1 MSNSMM
7 ATGSSVLEQ
16 RAAEACAVISDL
28 SVPLRDLW
36 NPWKC
41 PVKFLP
47 YLAWAFSVDRWEETW
62 SETEKRQAVSDA
74 FWIHQRKGTVAA
86 VRRVIETLGY
96 SMTLQEWW
104 EVADS
109 AGTFRLEIE
118 LNDIGITEPMIKEL
132 ERIIGDA
139 KPVSRHISQLTL
151 SSSSH
156 GYAYA
161 ACALT
166 DGEEITVYPKGY
178 TPPDCIYYN
187 GIAHYDGNYHYCP
200 PGNNPNGV
208 FKYDG
213 SASYDGTQRYD
224 GIYRFSGE

>member
-1 MSNSMM
+1 M
-7 ATGSSVLEQ
+7 APGSSLLEQ
-16 RAAEACAVISDL
+16 RAAAACASISDL
-28 SVPLRDLW
+28 PVSLRDLW

-104 EVADS
+104 MVADP
-109 AGTFRLEIE
+109 AGTFRLEID
-118 LNDIGITEPMIKEL
+118 LNDIGITESMIKEL

-151 SSSSH
+151 SLSVT
-156 GYAYA
+156 
-161 ACALT
+161 ALASIGT
-166 DGEEITVYPKGY
+166 AFIDSEVITVYPPEY
-178 TPPDCIYYN
+178 VPDGGIYYD
-187 GIAHYDGNYHYCP
+187 GQQHYSGNVY
-200 PGNNPNGV
+200 
-208 FKYDG
+208 
-213 SASYDGTQRYD
+213 
-224 GIYRFSGE
+224 FSGK

>member
-1 MSNSMM
+1 MTSSLLPP
-7 ATGSSVLEQ
+7 GSSALERRLAQ
-16 RAAEACAVISDL
+16 ACSGISDL

-62 SETEKRQAVSDA
+62 SEKEKRQAVSDA

-104 EVADS
+104 EVADP
-109 AGTFRLEIE
+109 AGTFRLEID
-118 LNDIGITEPMIKEL
+118 LNDIGITESMIKEL

-139 KPVSRHISQLTL
+139 KPVSRHISQMTL
-151 SSSSH
+151 GVSSH
-156 GYAYA
+156 GA
-161 ACALT
+161 ANVGISIF
-166 DGEEITVYPKGY
+166 DGEVI
-178 TPPDCIYYN
+178 DIY
-187 GIAHYDGNYHYCP
+187 P
-200 PGNNPNGV
+200 PGYEPDDSIYFDGQAS
-208 FKYDG
+208 FDG
-213 SASYDGTQRYD
+213 SYYYTGKS
-224 GIYRFSGE
+224 

>member
-1 MSNSMM
+1 M
-7 ATGSSVLEQ
+7 ANGSSLLEQ
-16 RAAEACAVISDL
+16 RAAAACASISDL

-86 VRRVIETLGY
+86 VRRVIEMLGY

-104 EVADS
+104 EVADP
-109 AGTFRLEIE
+109 AGTFRLEID

-139 KPVSRHISQLTL
+139 KPVSRHILQLKL
-151 SSSSH
+151 SVS
-156 GYAYA
+156 AYGTEYVGA
-161 ACALT
+161 AIT
-166 DGEEITVYPKGY
+166 DGEVTAVYPQGY
-178 TPPDCIYYN
+178 RPDDAVYYN
-187 GIAHYDGNYHYCP
+187 GEISYDGNYY
-200 PGNNPNGV
+200 
-208 FKYDG
+208 Y
-213 SASYDGTQRYD
+213 
-224 GIYRFSGE
+224 SGESE

>member
-1 MSNSMM
+1 MNNSLM
-7 ATGSSVLEQ
+7 ANGSSLLEQ
-16 RAAEACAVISDL
+16 RAAAACASISDL

-36 NPWKC
+36 NPRRC

-62 SETEKRQAVSDA
+62 SEKEKRQAVSDA

-104 EVADS
+104 EVADP
-109 AGTFRLEIE
+109 AGTFRLEVD
-118 LNDIGITEPMIKEL
+118 LNDIGITESMIKEL

-151 SSSSH
+151 SLSVT
-156 GYAYA
+156 
-161 ACALT
+161 ALASMGSAFI
-166 DGEEITVYPKGY
+166 DSEVITVYPPEY
-178 TPPDCIYYN
+178 VPDGGIYYD
-187 GIAHYDGNYHYCP
+187 GQQHYSGNVY
-200 PGNNPNGV
+200 
-208 FKYDG
+208 
-213 SASYDGTQRYD
+213 
-224 GIYRFSGE
+224 FSGK

>member
-1 MSNSMM
+1 MNNSLM
-7 ATGSSVLEQ
+7 ANGSSLLEQ
-16 RAAEACAVISDL
+16 RAVAVCASISDL

-47 YLAWAFSVDRWEETW
+47 YLAWAFSVDHWEETW

-104 EVADS
+104 KVADP
-109 AGTFRLEIE
+109 AGTFRLEID
-118 LNDIGITEPMIKEL
+118 LNEIGITEPMIYEL

-151 SSSSH
+151 SAVVT
-156 GYAYA
+156 GNAYA
-161 ACALT
+161 GIAACE
-166 DGEEITVYPKGY
+166 GEELTVYPPGY
-178 TPPDCIYYN
+178 RPDDSIYYD
-187 GIAHYDGNYHYCP
+187 GQQHYSGNVH
-200 PGNNPNGV
+200 
-208 FKYDG
+208 
-213 SASYDGTQRYD
+213 
-224 GIYRFSGE
+224 FSGK

>member
-1 MSNSMM
+1 M

-36 NPWKC
+36 NPWRC

-62 SETEKRQAVSDA
+62 SETVKRQAVSDA

-104 EVADS
+104 EVADP
-109 AGTFRLEIE
+109 AGTFRLEID
-118 LNDIGITEPMIKEL
+118 LNEIGITEPMIAEL

-139 KPVSRHISQLTL
+139 KPVSRHISQMTI
-151 SSSSH
+151 STNVY
-156 GYAYA
+156 GKAYIGA
-161 ACALT
+161 AVV
-166 DGEEITVYPKGY
+166 DGEVTTVYPAGY
-178 TPPDCIYYN
+178 KPSDDIHYN
-187 GIAHYDGNYHYCP
+187 GKIWFDGNYHYS
-200 PGNNPNGV
+200 GNS
-208 FKYDG
+208 K
-213 SASYDGTQRYD
+213 
-224 GIYRFSGE
+224 